1 MTDATYRTQE
11 GRRPLRWENP
21 ETSLPHFRSHPGQ
34 DLPSL
39 HFLFLPTDSF
49 CRAEAP
55 EGPQSTASS
64 PGAWQRVASRQ
75 ASVVQHT
82 SPVDARHLRGE
93 RMFLMRG
100 WGGQGWTGSLSFQK
114 TTVQDRKMGGS
125 WQILRGMCISQM
137 GRRDKGGGLGRMT
150 RNKEFGMNRYTQAYV
165 VQINN
170 QDLLQSPGN

>member
-1 MTDATYRTQE
+1 MTDAAYRTQE
-11 GRRPLRWENP
+11 GRWPLRWENP
-21 ETSLPHFRSHPGQ
+21 ETFSAPFQKPPWPG
-34 DLPSL
+34 SAFSA
-39 HFLFLPTDSF
+39 FLFLPTDSF

-55 EGPQSTASS
+55 EGPQSIASS
-64 PGAWQRVASRQ
+64 PGAWQRVARRQ

-100 WGGQGWTGSLSFQK
+100 CGGQGWTGSLSFQK